1 MDWNHELLASLLW
14 LGEAFAISLLGL
26 SGIAFALG
34 RFTGWGRQFWRIS
47 SAYFSPS
54 RSKLPLLW
62 LALIVLMTLFAV
74 RMNVLFS
81 FWYNGFYTAMQNLEA
96 KAFWFMLLV
105 FAVLATIHV
114 GRALLNYYLQ
124 QAFSI
129 RWRIWLTRVLIER
142 WMERQGYYRS
152 QYVAENAD
160 NPDQRIQQDVENFV
174 DSSLS

>member
-96 KAFWFMLLV
+96 KAFWFP
-105 FAVLATIHV
+105 
-114 GRALLNYYLQ
+114 
-124 QAFSI
+124 SI
-129 RWRIWLTRVLIER
+129 SHL
-142 WMERQGYYRS
+142 
-152 QYVAENAD
+152 
-160 NPDQRIQQDVENFV
+160 
-174 DSSLS
+174 